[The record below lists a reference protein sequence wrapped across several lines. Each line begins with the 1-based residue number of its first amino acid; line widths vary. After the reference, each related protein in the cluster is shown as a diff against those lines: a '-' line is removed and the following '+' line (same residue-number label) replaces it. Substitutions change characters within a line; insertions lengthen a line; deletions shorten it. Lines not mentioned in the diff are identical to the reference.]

1 MARCRSLDIFSNV
14 TLFSQGKLRDLKNLF
29 SLGILVYLV
38 HLLGSG
44 GLGSFGAIAFLE
56 SFDLLTHKD
65 SKGGLHYSDTLQI
78 DGVL

>member
-44 GLGSFGAIAFLE
+44 ELESFGAIAFL
-56 SFDLLTHKD
+56 
-65 SKGGLHYSDTLQI
+65 GGLQLIVT
-78 DGVL
+78 